1 MKFIISGKNF
11 DVTEALRERV
21 NKKLGKLEKF
31 FSPQT
36 EAHVTMSVQKN
47 RHILEV
53 TIISNGITL
62 RAEVANDDMYACIDK
77 AENILEGQIR
87 KNKTRLEKKL
97 HTGAFKPEYFSSE
110 NFVEEET
117 EFKVVRTKRF
127 AIKPMPV
134 EEAILQMN
142 LLGHE
147 FFMFS
152 NADTNEVNVVYKR
165 KYGNYGLIEPEF

>member
-1 MKFIISGKNF
+1 MKFIISGKNLE
-11 DVTEALRERV
+11 VTDALRERV

-31 FSPQT
+31 FNPQT
-36 EAHVTMSVQKN
+36 EAHVTMNVERN

-53 TIISNGITL
+53 TILANSLKL
-62 RAEVANDDMYACIDK
+62 RAEVSGDDMYTCIDR
-77 AENILEGQIR
+77 AEAILEGQIR
-87 KNKTRLEKKL
+87 KNKTRLAKRL
-97 HTGAFKPEYFSSE
+97 HEAAFQADSFTAEPA
-110 NFVEEET
+110 VEEEK

-127 AIKPMPV
+127 AIKPMPI

-152 NADTNEVNVVYKR
+152 NAETNEVNVVYKR
-165 KYGNYGLIEPEF
+165 KNGNYGLIEPEF